1 MTYLRVVYG
10 WSVLDQRLGEAILAS
25 DRSPQAVA
33 EVLRGQLE
41 AFQRMDAR
49 DNYPNVP
56 EWHSYLRRARNNCKD
71 FFTIINDSRGND
83 A

>member
-1 MTYLRVVYG
+1 MTYL
-10 WSVLDQRLGEAILAS
+10 LDERLGEAILAS

-56 EWHSYLRRARNNCKD
+56 EWHRYLRRARNSCKD
-71 FFTIINDSRGND
+71 FFIIINSAAKERRHE
-83 A
+83 